1 MGTEKPQVK
10 TLLARQPIYSAQK
23 DLFGF
28 ELLFRHEM
36 GSSAHEFGEEL
47 ATSEVLLNLYTG
59 TNQQSDLFSRKIFVN
74 ISEGLLLSDAF
85 LPVPP
90 ESVIIDLSPSIQ
102 VNEPLINSIKKW
114 RDAGFSFALDGFD
127 FSPRFQPVLD
137 YIQYIK
143 VDALNESMSEIDS
156 KMKNLSHYSV
166 NWIAERVETETQ
178 FTKFKELG
186 FTLFQGYF
194 LAKPTAIQGQPVRG
208 KINNSIA
215 TIKAVS
221 DPEIEVAEMTNIVN
235 RDPSLAIQLLKIVNS
250 PVYSLGREVN
260 SVRDAIVYLGLIQ
273 VRKWII
279 MMSMLNNMVASSGT
293 VNLVLTRAK
302 ACENYVEKSHAVKSD
317 QAFLVGLLSGVHLLF
332 GIDNKSF
339 FEQISLPDTIKEAI
353 LEEEGV
359 LGQTLSEIIKT
370 EYNILQN
377 TSEIADQDDIGLS
390 AYREAST
397 WTEEVLTVAD
407 DG

>member
-1 MGTEKPQVK
+1 MNIEKPQVK

-28 ELLFRHEM
+28 ELFFRHEM
-36 GSSAHEFGEEL
+36 GSSAHEFGEDL
-47 ATSEVLLNLYTG
+47 ATSELLLNLYTG
-59 TNQQSDLFSRKIFVN
+59 MNQQNDLFSRKMFVN
-74 ISEGLLLSDAF
+74 LADGLLLSDAF
-85 LPVPP
+85 LPIPP
-90 ESVIIDLSPSIQ
+90 SSVVIELTPSIQ
-102 VNEPLINSIKKW
+102 ITEPLINGIKKW
-114 RDAGFSFALDGFD
+114 RDFGFSFALDNFD
-127 FSPRFQPVLD
+127 FNPRYQPILN
-137 YIQYIK
+137 YIQYFK
-143 VDALNESMSEIDS
+143 VDALDDS
-156 KMKNLSHYSV
+156 IHDIAAKMDALSKYPAI
-166 NWIAERVETETQ
+166 WIAERVETEAQ
-178 FTKFKELG
+178 FTKFKALG

-194 LAKPTAIQGQPVRG
+194 LAKPLAIQGQQVRG
-208 KINNSIA
+208 KINSSIT

-221 DPEIEVAEMTNIVN
+221 NPEIEVAEMTKIVN

-250 PVYSLGREVN
+250 PVYSLGREVS

-302 ACENYVEKSHAVKSD
+302 ACENYVEKSHSMKSD

-339 FEQISLPDTIKEAI
+339 FEQISLPAAIKEAI
-353 LEEEGV
+353 LAEEGV
-359 LGQTLSEIIKT
+359 LGQALSEIIKI
-370 EYNILQN
+370 EYKILQN
-377 TSEIADQDDIGLS
+377 ISEITDQDDVGLS

-397 WTEEVLTVAD
+397 WTEEVLAIAD
-407 DG
+407 DV

>member
-1 MGTEKPQVK
+1 M
-10 TLLARQPIYSAQK
+10 
-23 DLFGF
+23 
-28 ELLFRHEM
+28 
-36 GSSAHEFGEEL
+36 
-47 ATSEVLLNLYTG
+47 N
-59 TNQQSDLFSRKIFVN
+59 
-74 ISEGLLLSDAF
+74 
-85 LPVPP
+85 
-90 ESVIIDLSPSIQ
+90 
-102 VNEPLINSIKKW
+102 
-114 RDAGFSFALDGFD
+114 
-127 FSPRFQPVLD
+127 
-137 YIQYIK
+137 
-143 VDALNESMSEIDS
+143 
-156 KMKNLSHYSV
+156 
-166 NWIAERVETETQ
+166 
-178 FTKFKELG
+178 
-186 FTLFQGYF
+186 
-194 LAKPTAIQGQPVRG
+194 
-208 KINNSIA
+208 
-215 TIKAVS
+215 

-250 PVYSLGREVN
+250 PVYSLGREVS

-302 ACENYVEKSHAVKSD
+302 ACENYIEKSHAVKSD

-359 LGQTLSEIIKT
+359 LGETLSEIIKT

-397 WTEEVLTVAD
+397 WTEEVLTAAD
-407 DG
+407 NVQDR